1 MSDDIE
7 DLGPLFN
14 AVDRQ
19 STTWAKLK
27 KHIEARIES
36 LRVKNDGDLDPFK
49 TARLRGEIAAFKNLL
64 TLAQPAPVDVADDAA
79 E

>member
-1 MSDDIE
+1 MSDEPE

-27 KHIEARIES
+27 KYIEARIES
-36 LRVKNDGDLDPFK
+36 LRAKNDGDLDPIA
-49 TARLRGEIAAFKNLL
+49 TAKVRGQIASMKNLL
-64 TLAQPAPVDVADDAA
+64 TLAQPAPANEADDAA